1 MGVLSVEEQLLDHE
15 SRIKTLEN
23 NYHRLEN
30 KLTTV
35 ENGQLR
41 LENTVLTT
49 SQDQSGLLNTLIT
62 NTFDLKKTKMISR
75 KEIIVAILGGGSVL
89 GLVVGAVLKFM

>member
-1 MGVLSVEEQLLDHE
+1 MQEQLLDHE
-15 SRIKTLEN
+15 NRLKTLEN
-23 NYHRLEN
+23 NYHKLDN

-49 SQDQSGLLNTLIT
+49 SQDQNGLLNTLIM
-62 NTFDLKKTKMISR
+62 NSFDLKKTRMITR
-75 KEIIVAILGGGSVL
+75 KEIIIASISGGGVL
-89 GLVVGAVLKFM
+89 GLIVGAVLKFM